1 MPWNYLIFISI
12 WWTIIHEPPSDH
24 WLIYIITGL
33 FGSGLK
39 IFAIVVTF
47 FKMWCSDFVVFLM
60 RKLRIDYFWTFCI
73 FEKNTATKGL
83 WWNGEKKICV
93 CTSKIQFIFLF
104 FFITVFFVIK
114 NRFCCLWYSW
124 WCQYITSKK
133 LQFFTI
139 NEKHLS

>member
-1 MPWNYLIFISI
+1 MLFPELFTNTIFEFSSVCFFMHK
-12 WWTIIHEPPSDH
+12 TI
-24 WLIYIITGL
+24 

-39 IFAIVVTF
+39 NFAIVVTF